1 MILLIWTTSW
11 KLVKIK
17 TKLIKIATFTRG
29 TAPIPIHSIENQ
41 VSGQKIKSVQE
52 WKPRQNDELTWLM
65 TTILWDKYQ
74 ENSFKRFLGKV
85 RMFQGKWII
94 FVSRIF
100 DDTNN

>member
-29 TAPIPIHSIENQ
+29 TDPIPIHSIENH

-52 WKPRQNDELTWLM
+52 
-65 TTILWDKYQ
+65 
-74 ENSFKRFLGKV
+74 
-85 RMFQGKWII
+85 
-94 FVSRIF
+94 
-100 DDTNN
+100 